1 MPARRIELSALHPLH
16 LEARLQSRYRQ
27 GYGSDVIF
35 AIREESA
42 GGGISYLIATMDSVI
57 EVVANL
63 LRIRGDDF
71 HTRKNRQ

>member
-1 MPARRIELSALHPLH
+1 M
-16 LEARLQSRYRQ
+16 
-27 GYGSDVIF
+27 

-63 LRIRGDDF
+63 LRIHGDGLKAAPPLGRPAQPID
-71 HTRKNRQ
+71 